1 MGYFSSI
8 YAAGLPHRAVAVYMY
23 LQDRCDRE
31 SKCWPSLATI
41 ARELGLSRSTVKRA
55 MKDLE
60 GAGHLQREVRMRE
73 NGANSSNM
81 HYLT

>member
-23 LQDRCDRE
+23 LQDRADKE
-31 SKCWPSLATI
+31 SKCWPSIATI
-41 ARELGLSRSTVKRA
+41 ARELDLSRSTVKRA

-60 GAGHLQREVRMRE
+60 QAGHLEREARRRD

-81 HYLT
+81 HYLG